1 MKIIQMIPKKKVMKP
16 ENYASFYGL
25 LKQLPGCDKEALKAE
40 IVLQFTGGR
49 TDSLREMSL
58 QEYDDAVRAM
68 KKLARPGS
76 ETEVRRLLR
85 KRRSDVLH
93 QMQLLGIDTAD
104 WKKVDAFCHDKRIAG
119 KCFRHLDDEEL
130 GLLLKK
136 LRAIRRKKEGEA

>member
-1 MKIIQMIPKKKVMKP
+1 MKIVQMIPKKKATKP

-25 LKQLPGCDKEALKAE
+25 LKQLPCCDTEARKAE

-58 QEYDDAVRAM
+58 QEYDDAIRAM
-68 KKLARPGS
+68 KKLAIPDS

-93 QMQLLGIDTAD
+93 QMQLFGIDTAD
-104 WKKVDAFCHDKRIAG
+104 WKKVDAFCRDKRIAG

-130 GLLLKK
+130 ELLLKK

>member
-1 MKIIQMIPKKKVMKP
+1 
-16 ENYASFYGL
+16 
-25 LKQLPGCDKEALKAE
+25 
-40 IVLQFTGGR
+40 
-49 TDSLREMSL
+49 
-58 QEYDDAVRAM
+58 M
-68 KKLARPGS
+68 KKLAIPDS